1 MSGKTDQKEALSTL
15 IGSLLVFLVFSWF
28 WLLCPSFPFYYS
40 YGTIFLE
47 RQVKWGLKR
56 INDLLD
62 VPELVSDT
70 VRSWICNF
78 WFKFLPSC
86 LSHKL
91 MPCKVESRGFPCGSV
106 IKNPPANA
114 GALSSIPGLGSC
126 PGEGNGSPL
135 QYSCLGNPL
144 ERGDWWTTVRG
155 VAKTQ
160 AWLSD

>member
-40 YGTIFLE
+40 YGTTFLE
-47 RQVKWGLKR
+47 HQAKWDLKR
-56 INDLLD
+56 INDLLI

-91 MPCKVESRGFPCGSV
+91 MQCKVESRGFPCGSV
-106 IKNPPANA
+106 IKKSA
-114 GALSSIPGLGSC
+114 GQCRRPEFYPWVGKKPWRRKWQPTPVFLPGKSLGKRRLV
-126 PGEGNGSPL
+126 NYSPWVCKN
-135 QYSCLGNPL
+135 SGM
-144 ERGDWWTTVRG
+144 T
-155 VAKTQ
+155 
-160 AWLSD
+160 